1 MSQEQ
6 IKEARTILRRVEAH
20 LRQSHLD
27 MGAQDEAMGF
37 VDVIHHASSSLPS
50 LNYVTPRKNTAWV
63 SSQYIQKGLET
74 LKDMGRVSRVRF
86 AEGLYPPAFLGSLR
100 ELGLKVEAELPI
112 MVYKKENAPRITPSL
127 PNDVTFSKADNAESL
142 ALWWYLWRNAYY
154 DVAVSGVEPLAIGRD
169 LRDVYLNRQLN
180 LVMYRHS
187 YPMGALRMTLY
198 EGSAHLVAHAML
210 RELREESWERL
221 IRDVALD
228 AALQAGMDMVFTTGK
243 SESERRI
250 YRNMGF
256 LDAGSIVS
264 YAELDNDSA
273 PKNVASD
280 ALAQSVLVV

>member
-1 MSQEQ
+1 MSQDPV
-6 IKEARTILRRVEAH
+6 KESRTVLRRVEAH

-63 SSQYIQKGLET
+63 SSQYIQKGLDT

-112 MVYKKENAPRITPSL
+112 MVYKPDGNPRIIPTL
-127 PNDVTFSKADNAESL
+127 PAEVSFSRADNAESL
-142 ALWWYLWRNAYY
+142 GLWWYLWRNAYY

-169 LRDVYLNRQLN
+169 LRDVYFKRQIN
-180 LVMYRHS
+180 LVMYRHR
-187 YPMGALRMTLY
+187 YPMGALRMTFHD
-198 EGSAHLVAHAML
+198 GSAHLVAHAML
-210 RELREESWERL
+210 RELREASWERL
-221 IRDVALD
+221 IREVALD
-228 AALQAGMDMVFTTGK
+228 AAIQEGADMIFTTGK
-243 SESERRI
+243 SEAERRI
-250 YRNMGF
+250 YRQMGF

-264 YAELDNDSA
+264 YAELNGDNPSKNTPDDS
-273 PKNVASD
+273 
-280 ALAQSVLVV
+280 LAQSVLVV

>member
-27 MGAQDEAMGF
+27 MGAEDEALGF

-63 SSQYIQKGLET
+63 SSQYIQKGLDT

-112 MVYKKENAPRITPSL
+112 MVFKSGDAQQAPTL
-127 PNDVTFSKADNAESL
+127 PNDLSFSRADSAESL

-169 LRDVYLNRQLN
+169 LRDVYFKRQLN
-180 LVMYRHS
+180 LVMYRHR
-187 YPMGALRMTLY
+187 YPMGALRMTLH

-210 RELREESWERL
+210 KELREPSWERL
-221 IRDVALD
+221 IREVALD
-228 AALQAGMDMVFTTGK
+228 AALKEGADLVFATGK
-243 SESERRI
+243 SEAERQI
-250 YRNMGF
+250 YRSMGF

-264 YAELDNDSA
+264 YAEPMDDSA
-273 PKNVASD
+273 PKNAD
-280 ALAQSVLVV
+280 DHLAESVLVV